1 MSTMEKTTGICRVQR
16 SKAQAQANYTRIS
29 PLYDLFG
36 AFEEK
41 YRIEGLQVLNAR
53 EGERILEVGF
63 GTGHAILT
71 LAKAVGEKG
80 EVYGIDI
87 SEGMCS
93 TTWHRIRKAGLTK
106 RVKLRCGDAAQLPYK
121 GNKFDALFM
130 SFTLDLIDT
139 PEIPMVLGECLRVL
153 RKGGRICVVAMSKRG
168 KSGFMTRLYEIL
180 HEMMPT
186 FIDCRPIYAA
196 QSLKDAGFLVTEH
209 RDISIWG
216 LGGEIV
222 LAQKPK

>member
-1 MSTMEKTTGICRVQR
+1 MSKPVNITEICRVRR
-16 SKAQAQANYTRIS
+16 SKAEAQANYTRLS

-41 YRIEGLQVLNAR
+41 YRIQGLQVLNAR
-53 EGERILEVGF
+53 RGERILEIGF
-63 GTGHAILT
+63 GTGHAILA
-71 LAKAVGEKG
+71 LAEAVGEQG
-80 EVYGIDI
+80 LVYGIDI

-93 TTWHRIRKAGLTK
+93 ITWHRVRKAGLTQ
-106 RVKLRCGDAAQLPYK
+106 RVKIRCGDAAQLPYK
-121 GNKFDALFM
+121 SNVFDGLFL

-139 PEIPMVLGECLRVL
+139 PEIPIVLGECLRVL
-153 RKGGRICVVAMSKRG
+153 KRGGRICVVAMSKRG
-168 KSGFMTRLYEIL
+168 KSGFMTRLYEIF

-196 QSLKDAGFLVTEH
+196 KSLKNAGFKITEH

-222 LAQKPK
+222 LAQKPR

>member
-1 MSTMEKTTGICRVQR
+1 MSNTGVCRVRR
-16 SKAQAQANYTRIS
+16 SKIQAQANYTRIS

-41 YRIEGLQVLNAR
+41 HRKEGLRVLDTHEGEQVL
-53 EGERILEVGF
+53 EIGF
-63 GTGHAILT
+63 GTGHAILA
-71 LAKAVGEKG
+71 LARAVGERGK
-80 EVYGIDI
+80 VYGIDI

-93 TTWHRIRKAGLTK
+93 ITWHRVRKAGLTQ
-106 RVKLRCGDAAQLPYK
+106 RVKLRCGDAAQLPFK
-121 GNKFDALFM
+121 DKAFDAAFL

-139 PEIPMVLGECLRVL
+139 PEIPTVLGECKRVL
-153 RKGGRICVVAMSKRG
+153 RGGGRICVVAMSKRG
-168 KSGFMTRLYEIL
+168 KSGLMTRLYELL

-196 QSLKDAGFLVTEH
+196 KSLKDAGFTVMVH

-222 LAQKPK
+222 LAHKPQ

>member
-1 MSTMEKTTGICRVQR
+1 MSKQGNATSICRVQR
-16 SKAQAQANYTRIS
+16 SKAKAQANYSRIS
-29 PLYDLFG
+29 PIYDLFG

-41 YRIEGLQVLNAR
+41 YRIEGLRVLNAR
-53 EGERILEVGF
+53 EGEHILEIGF
-63 GTGHAILT
+63 GTGQAILA

-80 EVYGIDI
+80 RVHGIDI

-93 TTWHRIRKAGLTK
+93 ITWHRIRKAGLTK
-106 RVKLRCGDAAQLPYK
+106 RVKLRCGDAAQLHYED
-121 GNKFDALFM
+121 NKFDALFM

-139 PEIPMVLGECLRVL
+139 PEIPTVLSECLRVL
-153 RKGGRICVVAMSKRG
+153 SRGGRICVVSMSKRG
-168 KSGFMTRLYEIL
+168 KSSLMTRLYEIF

-196 QSLKDAGFLVTEH
+196 RSLKDAGFKILVH

-222 LAQKPK
+222 LAKSP